1 MLWMLTAAYRRLN
14 EHLHSRYV
22 TSTAMMRKA
31 KSFPQLDRF
40 QAFPMALGR
49 KKQQIGKNI
58 LKVLIAFRDFQ
69 ATLRVLQFRN
79 QLVRKISQ
87 SDLVICH
94 GLLGDGPEVLTSSSG
109 LLMENC

>member
-14 EHLHSRYV
+14 EHFHSRYV
-22 TSTAMMRKA
+22 MMRKA

-58 LKVLIAFRDFQ
+58 LKVLIAFRDFSSYLESL
-69 ATLRVLQFRN
+69 T
-79 QLVRKISQ
+79 ISESVGQ
-87 SDLVICH
+87 KNLPV
-94 GLLGDGPEVLTSSSG
+94 
-109 LLMENC
+109 